1 MYFLC
6 LLINFPRI
14 FLLNI
19 TKQFFKTF
27 PPRSFI
33 IFSSYID
40 IFVSKERNSVVQ
52 PNGDVSISFEIAI
65 SECHK
70 STLEFMYID
79 LTSMES
85 RSKTRV
91 IDDSSLINFTQWI
104 SGTQYMCVISLVL
117 PSMHKMEVDSFNCS
131 TSKFLYYSYI

>member
-6 LLINFPRI
+6 LLINCPRI

-19 TKQFFKTF
+19 TKHFFKTF

-33 IFSSYID
+33 IFLD

-52 PNGDVSISFEIAI
+52 PKYGDVSISFEIAI

-70 STLEFMYID
+70 STLEFIYID

-104 SGTQYMCVISLVL
+104 LGTQYMCVISLVL
-117 PSMHKMEVDSFNCS
+117 PLMHRMEVDYFNCS